1 MSEHIQLNEQPRSQ
15 PHRPVDPSALRARRT
30 LAAARAAR
38 DGITNM
44 VDALRLSKPPRAP
57 LSTPTSSR
65 HALIPLAEGRE
76 ELEARIRALEN
87 TVAARDEALTRLKR
101 QWGRALVRRRHAERE
116 RDIARSDLASLA
128 NDVALAARGSHPTT
142 ALDDVAAAVDIART
156 KMTKPSGKLNTQER
170 ENNENDNHSIASY
183 ASSQHTP
190 EDRAQ
195 QIATLTELVDILESR
210 ITASTSGGLVI
221 DGKPM
226 AVVARARKTL
236 NNGKLETTP
245 QSMDIEDDENNVNM
259 AREKVEKEIGKDTS
273 DLSREEKAVTAAA
286 RAQAQLV
293 TAQNAIKD
301 MSERLVTMEKLIDKG
316 TKYDEVL
323 ARNRSLETEMQ
334 TTKRM
339 MGRLVQERNS
349 LKKNVGS
356 ARSHKSSVSRTHMM
370 GDSDAMR
377 RVLDWRQR
385 ASSETNSINGKPSST
400 MANGNGYL
408 NEVQQRL
415 DGGIDRSNQLP
426 DRVTDDPLLSSPT
439 KRRRM
444 GFDGRVFPLH
454 DSNSISERSND
465 GVLDSASAQS
475 LPVRGFLR
483 RHDSFL
489 SSGEISAS
497 GDEIT
502 LMNHRNIFKTTNTTS
517 KADGLRGLLFE

>member
-1 MSEHIQLNEQPRSQ
+1 MPEHIQLNEQLPPQSQ
-15 PHRPVDPSALRARRT
+15 RPVDPSALRARRT

-57 LSTPTSSR
+57 PTAPTSRR
-65 HALIPLAEGRE
+65 HALIPLTEGRE

-87 TVAARDEALTRLKR
+87 TVATRDEALTRLKR
-101 QWGRALVRRRHAERE
+101 QWGRALVRRRQAERE

-142 ALDDVAAAVDIART
+142 ALDDVAAAVDIARA
-156 KMTKPSGKLNTQER
+156 KMNKPSGKLSTQQQ
-170 ENNENDNHSIASY
+170 ENNENDNHSITSF

-210 ITASTSGGLVI
+210 IAASASGGAVF
-221 DGKPM
+221 DGKPV

-236 NNGKLETTP
+236 SNGKLGTN
-245 QSMDIEDDENNVNM
+245 QQMDIEDDENDVNM
-259 AREKVEKEIGKDTS
+259 AREKVEQDIGKDTS
-273 DLSREEKAVTAAA
+273 DLSREEKALTAAA
-286 RAQAQLV
+286 RAQAQLI

-301 MSERLVTMEKLIDKG
+301 MSERLITMERLVDKG

-323 ARNRSLETEMQ
+323 ARNRSLETELQ

-356 ARSHKSSVSRTHMM
+356 ARSHKSSMSRTPML

-385 ASSETNSINGKPSST
+385 ASSETNSINGNGTHSST
-400 MANGNGYL
+400 MANANGHF
-408 NEVQQRL
+408 NEVQQRP
-415 DGGIDRSNQLP
+415 DGKIDRSNQLP

-454 DSNSISERSND
+454 DTNSVSERSID

-489 SSGEISAS
+489 SSGDISAS
-497 GDEIT
+497 ADEIT
-502 LMNHRNIFKTTNTTS
+502 LMNHRNIFKTTNTSS
-517 KADGLRGLLFE
+517 KDDGLRGLL